1 MEHVENISIGQNVAD
16 FLRKKNRNRT
26 RSGLR
31 MTAMIDVIFLLLA
44 FFVLT
49 AKFRAPEQFLP
60 AALASAN
67 AAIQSPDIVEP
78 LAITIRTEAGSGC
91 VILLG
96 DTAPTHI
103 DKIKPEAGLATFADR
118 LQAALQS
125 QRRTTADPVEIL
137 CDDQVEWDHLIKIYN
152 ILYAMGINDITF
164 GASL

>member
-1 MEHVENISIGQNVAD
+1 MEHVENISIRQNVAD
-16 FLRKKNRNRT
+16 FLRKKNRNRP
-26 RSGLR
+26 RNSLR

-67 AAIQSPDIVEP
+67 AAVQSHGIVEP
-78 LAITIRTEAGSGC
+78 LTITIRAEADGC
-91 VILLG
+91 VILLSN
-96 DTAPTHI
+96 TAPTHI
-103 DKIKPEAGLATFADR
+103 DKAKPEAALAIFADR

-164 GASL
+164 GASQ

>member
-1 MEHVENISIGQNVAD
+1 MEYVENISIRQGVAD
-16 FLRKKNRNRT
+16 FLGKKNRGRT

-60 AALASAN
+60 AALSSAN
-67 AAIQSPDIVEP
+67 AAVSPGIVEP
-78 LAITIRTEAGSGC
+78 LAITIHAEAGGC

-96 DTAPTHI
+96 DTDPTHI
-103 DKIKPEAGLATFADR
+103 DSATPEAALAVFADR

-137 CDDQVEWDHLIKIYN
+137 CDDQVEWDHLVKVYN
-152 ILYAMGINDITF
+152 ILYAMGITDITF
-164 GASL
+164 GASQ